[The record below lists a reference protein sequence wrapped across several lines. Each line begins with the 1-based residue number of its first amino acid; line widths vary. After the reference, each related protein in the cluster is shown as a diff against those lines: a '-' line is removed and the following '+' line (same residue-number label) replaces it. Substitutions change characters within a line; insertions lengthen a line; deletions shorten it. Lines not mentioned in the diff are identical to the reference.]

1 MNKIELEKVKA
12 LLLDLDGT
20 LINTESAFCNCFID
34 FFKNMYNIKITSEDY
49 KKYELEQNALILD
62 VKRKEYPIIKLSNEE
77 IMSIIY
83 KNYFDY
89 FKKAIVEPEAIDNF
103 NLLKK
108 IKDQN
113 ITLALVTTCRRMYLN
128 ELIKTNNL
136 DGLFDYIVARDDIK
150 SEELKPN
157 PKAYQMA
164 LDTLNLSPE
173 DCLAI
178 EDSKRGID
186 AAVILK
192 IPTIKV
198 ENFTA
203 IKYHDDRVVEEEST
217 NKVLRK
223 ILKVKSK

>member
-12 LLLDLDGT
+12 LLLDFDGT
-20 LINTESAFCNCFID
+20 LVNTEAAFCNCFID
-34 FFKNMYNIKITSEDY
+34 FFKKEYGIDITFDEY
-49 KKYELEQNALILD
+49 KKYELEHNAMLI
-62 VKRKEYPIIKLSNEE
+62 KTKKKEYQNITISDND
-77 IMSIIY
+77 IMTIIY
-83 KNYFDY
+83 NNYMGF
-89 FKKAIVEPEAIDNF
+89 FKKTIVEDEALDNF

-136 DGLFDYIVARDDIK
+136 DGLFDYIVARDDVK